1 MKVEILK
8 TKEEC
13 DHVQFLITETSNPG
27 RVSVP
32 EIAEIETLSLGTYF
46 APKILIGPIFRQT
59 LTKFIYFTQF
69 AIRNVNIYKRRY

>member
-1 MKVEILK
+1 MEILK

-46 APKILIGPIFRQT
+46 APKILISPICRQT
-59 LTKFIYFTQF
+59 SNFTYFTQF
-69 AIRNVNIYKRRY
+69 AIRNVHTYKRKY

>member
-1 MKVEILK
+1 MILYFYFNVIFQTVTSKLHKTEVKVEVLK

-32 EIAEIETLSLGTYF
+32 EIAEIETLSLGNVLLF
-46 APKILIGPIFRQT
+46 ILR
-59 LTKFIYFTQF
+59 
-69 AIRNVNIYKRRY
+69 